1 MELIMI
7 KLKAHQNNQ
16 GKEKDGSPKFIS
28 HEEYYP
34 ILSGG
39 WKHF

>member
-1 MELIMI
+1 MEMAII

-16 GKEKDGSPKFIS
+16 GREKDGSSKFIG
-28 HEEYYP
+28 HENYYP

-39 WKHF
+39 WKPL